1 MDMKPSKKGKTLTKS
16 QCDFLVGQ
24 LKNVIVFLDENFAD
38 EYANKKENVAMLKSV
53 VKAMSV

>member
-1 MDMKPSKKGKTLTKS
+1 MKPSKKGKTLTKS